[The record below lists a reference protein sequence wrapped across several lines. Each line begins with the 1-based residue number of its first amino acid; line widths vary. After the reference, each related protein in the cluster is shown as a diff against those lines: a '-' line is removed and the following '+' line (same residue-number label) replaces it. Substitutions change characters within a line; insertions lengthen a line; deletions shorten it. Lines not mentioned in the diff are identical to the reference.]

1 MARNVIIHYHL
12 FKNAGSSVDHIFER
26 EFAGRFGQI
35 EGEHPWSV
43 LGDAE
48 MTEYLDANPSIAC
61 VTSHQATMFQTIPT
75 HLTVYPILFLR
86 HPIDRAHSV
95 YEYEKRQTGSTS
107 HGSRMAKQL
116 DFDGY
121 VRWRLTPEGGA
132 VIKNFQSRCV
142 SGRRN
147 PALAASINDATMRSI
162 TLAQIEKMPFFGIVE
177 RFDESITVMQRY
189 LEPAFPGMDYTYQ
202 HVNSSAGRAR
212 TIEERIARIQE
223 LLPTETYDLLVA
235 HNQCD
240 IDVYDV
246 ALRRFATLLDATAH
260 P

>member
-1 MARNVIIHYHL
+1 
-12 FKNAGSSVDHIFER
+12 
-26 EFAGRFGQI
+26 
-35 EGEHPWSV
+35 
-43 LGDAE
+43 
-48 MTEYLDANPSIAC
+48 
-61 VTSHQATMFQTIPT
+61 
-75 HLTVYPILFLR
+75 
-86 HPIDRAHSV
+86 
-95 YEYEKRQTGSTS
+95 
-107 HGSRMAKQL
+107 MAKQL
-116 DFDGY
+116 DFDAY

-147 PALAASINDATMRSI
+147 PALAALINDATMRSI

-240 IDVYDV
+240 IEVYDV